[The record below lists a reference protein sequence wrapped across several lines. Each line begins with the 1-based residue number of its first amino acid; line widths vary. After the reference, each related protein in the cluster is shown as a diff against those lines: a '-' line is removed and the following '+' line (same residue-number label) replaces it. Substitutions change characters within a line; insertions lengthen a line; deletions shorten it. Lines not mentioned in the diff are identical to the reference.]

1 MTSARIVALLAA
13 LACLAV
19 VPATA
24 TAAPSPAALMLKKV
38 NKYRAAHGVK
48 KVHFNRSLSRS
59 ATRYSRYMMRH
70 GYFGH
75 ASRIHA
81 SHRFRTL
88 GEIIE
93 IHRGGAK
100 VSRAFRAWLHS
111 SPHRSVI
118 LMRQFRMAGAGFA
131 TGRFHG
137 HRCTIWTMHFG
148 RK

>member
-1 MTSARIVALLAA
+1 MSRARIAALLVAFSCFA
-13 LACLAV
+13 

-24 TAAPSPAALMLKKV
+24 TATSPAALMLKKV
-38 NKYRAAHGVK
+38 NTYRQHHGLH
-48 KVHFNRSLSRS
+48 KVRWNRSLAHS
-59 ATRYSRYMMRH
+59 AAAYSRHMMRT

-93 IHRGGAK
+93 LHRGGAG
-100 VSRAFRAWLHS
+100 VRTAFKAWIHS
-111 SPHRSVI
+111 PPHRAVI
-118 LMRQFRMAGAGFA
+118 LMRQFKMAGAGFV

-137 HRCTIWTMHFG
+137 HRDTIWTMHFG
-148 RK
+148 RR